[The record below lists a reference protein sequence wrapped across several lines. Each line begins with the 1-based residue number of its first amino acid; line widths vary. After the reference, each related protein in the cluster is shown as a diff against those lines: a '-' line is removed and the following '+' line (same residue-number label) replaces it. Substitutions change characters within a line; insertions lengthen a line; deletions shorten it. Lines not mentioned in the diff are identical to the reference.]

1 MIEVISKLFKDHQSI
16 QHQCCLKSRWV
27 KVEEIP
33 CHIWHED
40 SFRAITN
47 AWGKFI
53 KIDHNNDEKWRLD
66 FAMILVE
73 VKSLRI
79 IKAFI
84 DISVNGKEYY
94 VRAFVSNILQS
105 NPLIRLANVVEGYSL
120 EDMVWK
126 ASKEDGIGLGLSGS
140 ILSERAD
147 GNNKVPNLVVQ
158 EELYG
163 VKKAASFALRRR
175 CQVRKKIHKCLNHD
189 SDVFVTK
196 CQREAEL
203 T

>member
-16 QHQCCLKSRWV
+16 QHQCCLKSRKV

-94 VRAFVSNILQS
+94 VRAFVSDILQS

-126 ASKEDGIGLGLSGS
+126 AYWGWIREMYHSSRNEVITLAKMFPKWALDLH
-140 ILSERAD
+140 
-147 GNNKVPNLVVQ
+147 
-158 EELYG
+158 YG
-163 VKKAASFALRRR
+163 KGRS
-175 CQVRKKIHKCLNHD
+175 N
-189 SDVFVTK
+189 STK
-196 CQREAEL
+196 SLQA
-203 T
+203 